1 MLYSNHKIGKGDFMP
16 ISKAQQR
23 AVSKYVK
30 KMYEDVRFRV
40 TKGKRAVIQ
49 AHAQSQGE
57 SVNAFLNRAVDETM
71 ERDRQ
76 KQE

>member
-1 MLYSNHKIGKGDFMP
+1 
-16 ISKAQQR
+16 
-23 AVSKYVK
+23 
-30 KMYEDVRFRV
+30 MYEDVRFRV

>member
-1 MLYSNHKIGKGDFMP
+1 MSVSEAQK
-16 ISKAQQR
+16 KASEKWQHEK
-23 AVSKYVK
+23 V
-30 KMYEDVRFRV
+30 DDIRFRV

-76 KQE
+76 KQV

>member
-1 MLYSNHKIGKGDFMP
+1 MP
-16 ISKAQQR
+16 VSEAKKKANEKWQHEK
-23 AVSKYVK
+23 V
-30 KMYEDVRFRV
+30 DDIRFRV

-76 KQE
+76 K